1 MAWPKRSSVRARI
14 EHVFAVISRLWD
26 VNNMRYR
33 GLRKNVTRVFTALA
47 LALANRFAFF
57 LNGSDCRKQD
67 KLISIAS
74 KT

>member
-1 MAWPKRSSVRARI
+1 MRARI

-47 LALANRFAFF
+47 LALALANRFAFF